1 MGGAFVKQQAILAA
15 HLEKFRQMTLWHQVV
30 TWSIGLL
37 LACAAIWLLLGPAWA
52 AIQLKYFEIEN
63 VPGGLSL
70 QWATA
75 AEYDLSGFEVL
86 CKKTG
91 ELDDKYHVIGE
102 VPAEGSPQE
111 GATYIFPILEGLK
124 RGESYCFRLREI
136 SINGEPGDIFD
147 RCGWGLDIAP
157 TPASTWV
164 ITNTATVLALEI
176 TGTAIAADIKATG
189 NAAALATY
197 DSLRATAAVTATPT
211 LTTALQLAPTLT
223 AIALI
228 SPTLTAIAQGPVL
241 TPTSELDTMLPV
253 SITLTAV
260 SEAFAATQ
268 TAVVSASNGVPLD
281 TPTPTPD
288 FGLTGLEPFSITL
301 TANSIEIAGT
311 ETAIFEFN
319 NGLLITPTPT
329 FTPVAGDSPLVP
341 NQGQPAPP
349 EPQID
354 PATGWTIDPATG
366 WPIDPATGLPSTPTP
381 MIDPATGWT
390 IDPATGWPIDPATGL
405 PSTPTPM
412 IDPATGWTI
421 DPATGWPIDPA
432 TGLPSTPT
440 PMIDPATGWTIDPAT
455 GWPIDPA
462 TGLPSSP
469 TPDPNAGGAD
479 QSLALAPSPADEL
492 VQDAA
497 DGPPAP
503 SYIIQTMTP
512 TPLGEIAPPTLT
524 PLPAA
529 TATPAGFRLANLMTP
544 NGQNFTFLLLCVT
557 GVTAGGLGI
566 LGLLTSAVYM
576 RSQRKRDD
584 DDNRSSW

>member
-102 VPAEGSPQE
+102 VPAEGSPQQ

-381 MIDPATGWT
+381 
-390 IDPATGWPIDPATGL
+390 
-405 PSTPTPM
+405 
-412 IDPATGWTI
+412 
-421 DPATGWPIDPA
+421 
-432 TGLPSTPT
+432 
-440 PMIDPATGWTIDPAT
+440 
-455 GWPIDPA
+455 
-462 TGLPSSP
+462 
-469 TPDPNAGGAD
+469 DPNAGGTD

-512 TPLGEIAPPTLT
+512 TPPGEIAPPTLT

-584 DDNRSSW
+584 DDNRPSW